1 MHIPWRRSAVFLSSA
16 ALAAS
21 VAIVGV
27 PSASADTFPTNP
39 TDPLTPVTVSAD
51 RLPTAQING
60 VVWSQVIIGNTVYV
74 GGNFSSARPAGS
86 PAGTNEVARSNIMAY
101 NLTTGELI
109 SSFAPRFNA
118 QVLALAAS
126 PDGSR
131 LYVGGA
137 FTQYNGS
144 TPVSRI
150 VALNPSTGAL
160 IQG

>member
-27 PSASADTFPTNP
+27 PSANADTFPANP

-86 PAGTNEVARSNIMAY
+86 PAGTNEVARANIMAY

-109 SSFAPRFNA
+109 GSFAPRFNA
-118 QVLALAAS
+118 QVS
-126 PDGSR
+126 HSQPRRTVPGYTWVEPSR
-131 LYVGGA
+131 N
-137 FTQYNGS
+137 T
-144 TPVSRI
+144 
-150 VALNPSTGAL
+150 TGA
-160 IQG
+160 QQSRVW